1 MSFSLIYIW
10 ASSEKYT
17 VKINSEGLFQPQNAK
32 LALRP
37 LELIRLTVELL
48 IGTAHGGTHA
58 VWPINGAGPAPVNRT
73 IMALVR
79 RAKLAPKM
87 VLVLLH
93 LGAKTDLLNLHP
105 RLFLKCYVFKRERC
119 LLVRSQKLGNS
130 I

>member
-1 MSFSLIYIW
+1 M
-10 ASSEKYT
+10 
-17 VKINSEGLFQPQNAK
+17 
-32 LALRP
+32 
-37 LELIRLTVELL
+37 ELL

-58 VWPINGAGPAPVNRT
+58 IWPINGAGRAPVNRT
-73 IMALVR
+73 IMALVK

-105 RLFLKCYVFKRERC
+105 RL
-119 LLVRSQKLGNS
+119 LVRSQKSNS